1 MEPRRTVRGD
11 LSETKRLE
19 DNEFVIVSFWGG
31 VIVVDYRHA
40 RVDEEQGEGGQ
51 AGREND
57 ARFGVREKGENEGAL
72 HGR

>member
-1 MEPRRTVRGD
+1 MMEPRGSSGTVSVVGHWPYAHAWD

-51 AGREND
+51 AGRENV
-57 ARFGVREKGENEGAL
+57 A
-72 HGR
+72 